1 MLKGQLAP
9 APAIRA
15 ASSAGREL
23 LQAEWAQRADDD
35 HDARDDEFSSC
46 GQLDP
51 SAGEGKSAREGRR
64 GEEEEEEEEGFH
76 RGGMEKWTLKKQK
89 QRSRI

>member
-1 MLKGQLAP
+1 MLKGQLTP

-15 ASSAGREL
+15 ASSAGREP
-23 LQAEWAQRADDD
+23 LQAEWAQGADDD

-51 SAGEGKSAREGRR
+51 SAGEGKRAREREGEGGGGR
-64 GEEEEEEEEGFH
+64 GI
-76 RGGMEKWTLKKQK
+76 
-89 QRSRI
+89 S